1 MNLKAQTTAT
11 PKPRRRA
18 GFTLIEIVVVLTIV
32 GILSSI
38 AIVNYNRVLAKVEA
52 ARIAT
57 QLHYIEDAIVEA
69 ILDGVGERGFD
80 VGRRPVS
87 QTALGEYLTD
97 ANLSDVPEGVRFDI
111 QATRGRRP
119 FLVNVGV
126 ESDRSHEAIIE
137 ELRRIFPSTGE
148 VTGNGLEYWVS
159 IDSGTLAVF
168 DPKSG
173 SN

>member
-1 MNLKAQTTAT
+1 MNFRALARVA
-11 PKPRRRA
+11 PRSRRRA
-18 GFTLIEIVVVLTIV
+18 GFTLIEIVVVLTII

-38 AIVNYNRVLAKVEA
+38 AIVNYNKVLAKAEA

-69 ILDGVGERGFD
+69 ILDGVGERGFA
-80 VGRRPVS
+80 VGRRPVG

-97 ANLSDVPEGVRFDI
+97 ANLSDVPDGVRFDI
-111 QATRGRRP
+111 QATTGRSP
-119 FLVNVGV
+119 FLVNVGII
-126 ESDRSHEAIIE
+126 SDRSHASIIE
-137 ELRRIFPSTGE
+137 ELRRMFPSTGE

-168 DPKSG
+168 EPDTV